1 MSGLVVQRE
10 SKAAKSR
17 ARIISAA
24 AGLFAE
30 QGFEGTSIRDI
41 AGAVS
46 MTTAALYYH
55 FDSKEAIYVAVH
67 GFCMDAVTR
76 AVECAIEG
84 VEDPWERLEIAAGAH
99 CKALL
104 EVRGHSAI
112 LSNLSALRVARVRE
126 AVIAQRDDYDRRLQ
140 KLIDALPLPRGVDR
154 RLLRLQLIGSW
165 NFMPNWYR
173 IGGERSAETIG
184 RLSVRHLRQGLAS
197 GSTA

>member
-1 MSGLVVQRE
+1 MTGLVIPRE
-10 SKAAKSR
+10 GKAAKSR

-30 QGFEGTSIRDI
+30 RGFEGTSIRDI

-67 GFCMDAVTR
+67 GYCMEAVTR
-76 AVECAIEG
+76 AVESSIEG
-84 VEDPWERLEIAAGAH
+84 VEDPWDRLELAAGAH

-104 EVRGHSAI
+104 DSRGHSAI
-112 LSNLSALRVARVRE
+112 LSNLSALRVAPVRE
-126 AVIAQRDDYDRRLQ
+126 AMITQRDAYDQRLQ
-140 KLIDALPLPRGVDR
+140 ELIDALPLPRWVDR

-173 IGGERSAETIG
+173 EDGPRSAQAIG
-184 RLSVRHLRQGLAS
+184 RNSVRLLRQGLDRR
-197 GSTA
+197 